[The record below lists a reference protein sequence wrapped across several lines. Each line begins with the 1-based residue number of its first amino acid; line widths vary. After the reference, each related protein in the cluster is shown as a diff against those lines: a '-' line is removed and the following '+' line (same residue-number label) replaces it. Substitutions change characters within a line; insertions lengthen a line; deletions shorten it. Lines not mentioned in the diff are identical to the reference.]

1 MGPRRLHLSEI
12 ATSERKPKAR
22 PMKKKYL
29 ALLTSIT
36 VLPNCKDLVGIFL
49 AVPEEGKPLSE
60 EETCCLLLLDTE
72 VPGTPEK
79 DTDGAH
85 HVIEHSVTVPMEIPA
100 EITPPVFE
108 NTGQPLK

>member
-1 MGPRRLHLSEI
+1 
-12 ATSERKPKAR
+12 
-22 PMKKKYL
+22 L
-29 ALLTSIT
+29 ALLTSTT

-49 AVPEEGKPLSE
+49 AVPEEEKVLSE

-79 DTDGAH
+79 DTDGTH
-85 HVIEHSVTVPMEIPA
+85 HETEHSVTVPMEIPA
-100 EITPPVFE
+100 EITPPMFE